1 MSGKAKDIVLG
12 GIVDPG
18 GLFYQA
24 KDEDVAKYQ
33 AQRDIGGYGAKPAQQ
48 AQAAEKVAGEQK
60 AAITKQEALIEKER
74 KKQQAVID
82 ERAGRMAKNLLL
94 SGKETGVKGKTS
106 LLGSR

>member
-48 AQAAEKVAGEQK
+48 AEAAEKAATKQT
-60 AAITKQEALIEKER
+60 AAIKKQESLIEAER

-82 ERAGRMAKNLLL
+82 ERAKRMAQNQLL
-94 SGKETGVKGKTS
+94 SGKETGVTGSTS
-106 LLGSR
+106 LLGAR